1 MKRSNQAFFNQV
13 KEEVKA
19 VKLSEVIGEYI
30 EVKPNSTSDS
40 DALCPFHGDD
50 KFGNFKIND
59 NKNLYKCFSCDEYGD
74 GIKFVQE
81 MENVG
86 FKEAVIKIGYQQ
98 SIISLKQSQELL
110 GGVLTSTEI
119 KRVEKKAKQKGDLIV
134 DKAPNNVL
142 NQGFRAL
149 MELSSLSELHY
160 RTLAERGLSAE
171 EIEAGGFFTFPE
183 ANSAFLF
190 GLHKHIGTQGISNQ
204 ILKHLPGFATAEHLK
219 EERNGEVRYLYTFT
233 NQNGMGI
240 PVMNASGE
248 VVGVQV
254 RKDTVK
260 EGEQRYAWFS
270 SSYAEHK
277 NTYKHGTAAGAPL
290 HVTYPKENKF
300 KNVVFI
306 TEGIFKANAIAA
318 QFDATAISLQGVG
331 NYHTIVEELKV
342 IEAKNGKVDHVF
354 VAFDADMAQNVHV
367 YNHLKKMVEKIKA
380 DFPEVTFYNSLWD
393 EKHGKGIDD
402 LIQSGN
408 IKQLKRVDMDAFI
421 TKYDNIIVELEKA
434 HAEKIVKVKKE
445 FIKDAFV
452 QKVFAPL
459 MTLTAS

>member
-1 MKRSNQAFFNQV
+1 MKKSNQAFFNQV

-19 VKLSEVIGEYI
+19 VKLSDVIGEYI
-30 EVKPNSTSDS
+30 EVKNNSLSDN

-74 GIKFVQE
+74 GIKFVME
-81 MENVG
+81 TENVG
-86 FKEAVIKIGYQQ
+86 FKEAVIKIAYQQ
-98 SIISLKQSQELL
+98 SIISLKQSEELL

-119 KRVEKKAKQKGDLIV
+119 KRVEKKAKAKGDSLV
-134 DKAPNNVL
+134 EKGSDAVL

-149 MELSSLSELHY
+149 MDLSGLSESHY
-160 RTLAERGLSAE
+160 LSLAERGLNAD
-171 EIEAGGFFTFPE
+171 EIKEGGFFTFPE
-183 ANSAFLF
+183 SNSEFLF
-190 GLHKHIGTQGISNQ
+190 GLHKHLLNNGISNQ
-204 ILKHLPGFATAEHLK
+204 LLKHVPGFATAEHLK

-240 PVMNASGE
+240 PVINASGE

-277 NTYKHGTAAGAPL
+277 NTYKHGTPAGAPL
-290 HVTYPKENKF
+290 HVTYPTVNKF

-306 TEGIFKANAIAA
+306 TEGIFKANSIAR
-318 QFDATAISLQGVG
+318 QFESTAVSLQGVG
-331 NYHTIVEELKV
+331 NYHTIVEELRV
-342 IEAKNGKVDHVF
+342 IEAKNGKLDHVF

-367 YNHLKKMVEKIKA
+367 YRHLKKMVEKIKEA
-380 DFPEVTFYNSLWD
+380 FPEVTFYNSLWD
-393 EKHGKGIDD
+393 EAYGKGIDD
-402 LIQSGN
+402 LIDAG
-408 IKQLKRVDMDAFI
+408 QLNQLQRVEMESFI
-421 TKYDNIIVELEKA
+421 EKYDVIIEELEKE
-434 HAEKIVKVKKE
+434 HNEKIVKISKE
-445 FIKDAFV
+445 FVKEAFV
-452 QKVFAPL
+452 QRVFSPL
-459 MTLTAS
+459 MKTTA